1 MKDKPPISCTMPSN
15 SGQKFL
21 VLFIESIVDTC
32 KQDLVITTMSTV
44 DVTVKISAPLRLD
57 LLPQMTTTVY
67 QGNSSLINVASELNV
82 LQTGISN
89 NGILIESDGDITVQ
103 GYSQSLSSADGDSTG
118 GFQALPISSLG
129 TEYMVTTY
137 CEEYVC
143 QVAIAAVVD
152 TSVRVQF
159 KLAQP
164 YTLSYNLSQYG
175 DGDVLTVSLK
185 AYQVL
190 QLQIATDMSGTIIT
204 SLDKVAVFV
213 GSDWTPIMPWK
224 NDGLGDFMVEQMPPL
239 NTWGC
244 SYVVTSFPGRSSSD
258 LVTIVA
264 AENTAEVTDSSGS
277 TYTIGYRNR
286 HTLNLASGTSLY
298 LSSTSRIIVAQFT
311 MSPERF
317 VTDTDPSMLLVPPI
331 DQWKTSY
338 DFEII
343 DLTPTNFVTSVTIF
357 ANTSCVGLVRLDG
370 NQIPSATWSG
380 IQNTEFSSSTI
391 VLSNQAYRIG
401 TSDVRCQGFSGYIY
415 QKAYKTAMSFALGGY
430 LQVNHTDCMPSVTT
444 SSTTVTSATS
454 TRSVNS
460 ILTSEDSLV
469 PTLHT
474 TALQTSNSLMKLS
487 QSSEESVPTTSARAL
502 SAQSS
507 DQSPGVS
514 STSVLSVEAL
524 STSITSSPVE
534 TQITSVEGLSTSI
547 TSSPVETQI
556 TSVEALS
563 TSFTSSPFEI
573 QITSV
578 EVLSTSITSSP
589 VETQITSGQG
599 VSTHDP
605 STYAS
610 ETTAPSMATN
620 TEQSRSIDQTVNKTL
635 GEASVAS
642 LSTADIITTSTTSIT
657 DKMVSSGFQFSSSVP
672 SVYFASSALCNCS
685 CKLFENTWVDV
696 DLLKSALAVD
706 KSILSKTIRKRIS
719 IPDDRPSAV
728 TLGWVGIIFIVL
740 ILMFLTVPDIFTVLV
755 YVLKPGK
762 KM

>member
-1 MKDKPPISCTMPSN
+1 
-15 SGQKFL
+15 
-21 VLFIESIVDTC
+21 
-32 KQDLVITTMSTV
+32 MSTV

-67 QGNSSLINVASELNV
+67 QGNSSLINVARELNV

-103 GYSQSLSSADGDSTG
+103 GYSQSLSSSDGDSTG

-137 CEEYVC
+137 CEKYVC

-152 TSVRVQF
+152 TSVGVQF
-159 KLAQP
+159 KLAP
-164 YTLSYNLSQYG
+164 SYTLTYNLSQYG

-185 AYQVL
+185 AYQVI

-213 GSDWTPIMPWK
+213 GSDWTPIMPWQ

-286 HTLNLASGTSLY
+286 HTLTLASGTSLY
-298 LSSTSRIIVAQFT
+298 LRSTSRIIVAQFT
-311 MSPERF
+311 MSPEQF

-343 DLTPTNFVTSVTIF
+343 DLTPTNFVTS
-357 ANTSCVGLVRLDG
+357 
-370 NQIPSATWSG
+370 
-380 IQNTEFSSSTI
+380 
-391 VLSNQAYRIG
+391 
-401 TSDVRCQGFSGYIY
+401 
-415 QKAYKTAMSFALGGY
+415 
-430 LQVNHTDCMPSVTT
+430 TDCTPSVTT
-444 SSTTVTSATS
+444 SSTTVTRATS

-460 ILTSEDSLV
+460 ILTSEVILV
-469 PTLHT
+469 PTLLT
-474 TALQTSNSLMKLS
+474 TVLQTSTSLMKLS
-487 QSSEESVPTTSARAL
+487 QSSESVPTTSVRAF

-507 DQSPGVS
+507 DQSPGLS
-514 STSVLSVEAL
+514 ITSVLSVEAL
-524 STSITSSPVE
+524 RTST
-534 TQITSVEGLSTSI
+534 

-578 EVLSTSITSSP
+578 EVFSTSITSSP
-589 VETQITSGQG
+589 VETQITSGQD

-610 ETTAPSMATN
+610 ETTAPSMTTN
-620 TEQSRSIDQTVNKTL
+620 TEQSTSIDQTVSKTL
-635 GEASVAS
+635 GGASVAS
-642 LSTADIITTSTTSIT
+642 LSTADIITTPSTSIT
-657 DKMVSSGFQFSSSVP
+657 NKMVSSGFQFSPSVP
-672 SVYFASSALCNCS
+672 SDYFASSAPCNCS

-696 DLLKSALAVD
+696 GLLKSALAVD

-740 ILMFLTVPDIFTVLV
+740 MLMFLTVPDIFTVLV

-762 KM
+762 KCNTV